1 MALGNTL
8 HYPFPTRPIPP
19 SLYLHQETK
28 DEKSSPRT
36 LSDLP
41 QEVLL
46 EICKSLDQK
55 DSKSVRQLCGSLSQ
69 AGLDGVFSHV
79 VLQSNM
85 DSLTRL
91 YQLSSQPELAAK
103 VKTLSYRGMM
113 LDTTYNNKMPRSW
126 YEGLIGRGFGLTGSS
141 AMRRVSRT
149 LSIHQLHYHY
159 RRFRHHCHS
168 QESWIKNFAFVR
180 EYLSVA
186 LENLPNLENLHFDSG
201 LLPGFVFDS
210 KVYVYPVSQIGRES
224 LIEPNALAGV
234 NFHDRQA
241 FTLLWAASY
250 TGRALKVIDL
260 KGVPWKVLD
269 YWSVPFPLIPLVT

>member
-1 MALGNTL
+1 M

-19 SLYLHQETK
+19 SLYLLQGILDK
-28 DEKSSPRT
+28 KSSPRT

-55 DSKSVRQLCGSLSQ
+55 DSKSVRQVCGSLSQ
-69 AGLDGVFSHV
+69 AGLDGVFSHL

-91 YQLSSQPELAAK
+91 YQISSQPELAAK

-113 LDTTYNNKMPRSW
+113 LDAIYNNKTLHFW
-126 YEGLIGRGFGLTGSS
+126 YEALIGRGFGLTGSD
-141 AMRRVSRT
+141 AMRRLSRT

-159 RRFRHHCHS
+159 QRFVHHCDS
-168 QESWIKNFAFVR
+168 QKAWIENSDFVR
-180 EYLSVA
+180 EYLSMA
-186 LENLPNLENLHFDSG
+186 LRNLPNLENVHFDSG
-201 LLPGFVFDS
+201 LLPGYVFES
-210 KVYVYPVSQIGRES
+210 KFYVYPVSQIGRES

-234 NFHDRQA
+234 KFHDRQA
-241 FTLLWAASY
+241 FALLWAASN
-250 TGRALKVIDL
+250 TGRALQVLDL
-260 KGVPWKVLD
+260 KGVPWKALD
-269 YWSVPFPLIPLVT
+269 YWSVPFPLIPLIT